1 MKLRIRNG
9 NIKGVAAVEFALIL
23 PIFLL
28 LIMGIID
35 FGRYFFVQHTL
46 QFATR
51 EGVRLGLVGKTLND
65 PVTGNPMTR
74 VASIVATIQ
83 NYASAALDPSKLSI
97 SIFPVQGDYS
107 DPVGWKGTLDAG
119 AAGDYMRVRTQYTFA
134 FLNPMIGKFF
144 PEGTSGLQAEATY
157 RNESFD

>member
-23 PIFLL
+23 PLFLL

-74 VASIVATIQ
+74 VASIVTTIQ
-83 NYASAALDPSKLSI
+83 SYASHRSGSLETQHQHFPGSKQITVTL
-97 SIFPVQGDYS
+97 Q
-107 DPVGWKGTLDAG
+107 GWKGHL
-119 AAGDYMRVRTQYTFA
+119 RRWRR
-134 FLNPMIGKFF
+134 
-144 PEGTSGLQAEATY
+144 PETTCG
-157 RNESFD
+157 